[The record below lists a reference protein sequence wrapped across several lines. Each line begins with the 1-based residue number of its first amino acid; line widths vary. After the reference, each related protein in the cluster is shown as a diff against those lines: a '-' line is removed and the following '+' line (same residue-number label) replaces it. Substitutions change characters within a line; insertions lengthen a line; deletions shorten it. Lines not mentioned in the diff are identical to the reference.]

1 MDSAIGKQQ
10 FSAPLG
16 SPSMSFLYNRIHIV
30 KSLGIRYKCNADIIC
45 HQLVKRTKG
54 KLRVCAAT
62 AVGGATLPLRLLSRS
77 APPTN
82 KKKIPTAFAIGI
94 FINAD

>member
-62 AVGGATLPLRLLSRS
+62 AVGGATLPL
-77 APPTN
+77 AYCQDQHPPPPT
-82 KKKIPTAFAIGI
+82 KKTPTAFAIGV

>member
-30 KSLGIRYKCNADIIC
+30 KSLGKRYKCNADIIC

-62 AVGGATLPLRLLSRS
+62 AVGGATLPLSLLPRLMPH
-77 APPTN
+77 PPT
-82 KKKIPTAFAIGI
+82 KKDPDRFCDRGLR
-94 FINAD
+94 